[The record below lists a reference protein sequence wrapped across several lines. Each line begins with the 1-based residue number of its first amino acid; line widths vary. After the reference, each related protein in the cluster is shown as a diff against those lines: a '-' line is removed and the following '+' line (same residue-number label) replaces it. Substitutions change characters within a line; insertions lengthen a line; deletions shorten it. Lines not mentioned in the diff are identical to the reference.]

1 MAKGKLIGMPP
12 SRGGG
17 GGPMVPAGM
26 GGMGLPPDFDF
37 DSLEVEQCQ
46 APECTGKLFIK
57 MYEYRK
63 LSAVV
68 SPVGKEG
75 HVVIERTVCAKCGV
89 RLGLGVGGK
98 GGGGESKSKDKK
110 EDRENDSSKTKL

>member
-12 SRGGG
+12 SRGGGG

-46 APECTGKLFIK
+46 ALECTGELFIK

-89 RLGLGVGGK
+89 RLELGVGGGK
-98 GGGGESKSKDKK
+98 GDKPK
-110 EDRENDSSKTKL
+110 EKEEDKGDDPDKTKL